1 MILKIDGKFFKM
13 FSFFFLLTIINI
25 ITFGATLTVDNP
37 NARVGVPIKITVEF
51 TDEKKDDY
59 KIEGI
64 ENFQSMGKSSRSQS
78 SWINGKSSKSYSEI
92 YTVLPLNEGVFDLI
106 LNVNGKKVSDKVTI
120 NVSKN
125 NKINTE
131 NSYVTTDNSQYK
143 REYYMGEKIPYFE
156 KLIVRTSLNNYGYTG
171 QLVFTDF
178 NFKDLTP
185 RNNQGSPIVKRIN
198 TPSGEALEV
207 LIKEGVLE
215 ANFSGEKNIVSG
227 LISYTEAKE
236 SDFFNIST
244 SEPKYVGGKD
254 ISIKIIPLPEEGKPN
269 NFQNIVGSS
278 LKGEVNWDNKASIDV
293 GQSFV
298 LKLRLYGDVNLEF
311 LNTIPFDNQDF
322 NIYQSITNYSEKII
336 NGKYEAN
343 KDFEIAFIPRKN
355 GKLKTPDIKLS
366 YFDVNEKKYK
376 DLVIEGKN
384 IEVIGETIP
393 TTTPK
398 SPIVNNNT
406 SNPNST
412 TVEKNIIEIKT
423 LPTNDTKVN
432 NNLLIIIGIL
442 GVIVIVEG
450 GIIVKLL
457 YDKKRKTKN
466 YKGFFK
472 NMKNSKDDKEFYEN
486 YCIYMKEKY
495 NFSPKAHFEDILL
508 KNGANEKILEINRY
522 ISQALFKNE
531 KLDFKK
537 IIDIL
542 RKNS

>member
-51 TDEKKDDY
+51 TDEKRDDY

-92 YTVLPLNEGVFDLI
+92 YTVLPLNEGVFDLA
-106 LNVNGKKVSDKVTI
+106 LNINGKKVSDKVTV

-171 QLVFTDF
+171 QPVFTDF

-254 ISIKIIPLPEEGKPN
+254 ISIKINSLPEEGKPN

-278 LKGEVNWDNKASIDV
+278 LKGEANWDNKTSIDV

-298 LKLRLYGDVNLEF
+298 LRLRLYGDVNLES
-311 LNTIPFDNQDF
+311 LNTISFDNQDF

-336 NGKYEAN
+336 NGKYEAS

-355 GKLKTPDIKLS
+355 GKLKIPDIKIS

-384 IEVIGETIP
+384 IEVLGEPVSTVSSPKTPVVDNTNFTP
-393 TTTPK
+393 TP
-398 SPIVNNNT
+398 
-406 SNPNST
+406 
-412 TVEKNIIEIKT
+412 VEKNIIEIT
-423 LPTNDTKVN
+423 TVPTNDTKAN
-432 NNLLIIIGIL
+432 NNLLVIIGVL
-442 GVIVIVEG
+442 GVIVIIES

-466 YKGFFK
+466 YKDFFK

-508 KNGANEKILEINRY
+508 KNGANEEILEINRY
-522 ISQALFKNE
+522 ISKSLFKNE
-531 KLDFKK
+531 KLDYNK
-537 IIDIL
+537 IINVL
-542 RKNS
+542 RKNG

>member
-51 TDEKKDDY
+51 TDEKRDDY

-92 YTVLPLNEGVFDLI
+92 YTVLPLNEGVFDLA
-106 LNVNGKKVSDKVTI
+106 LNINGKKVSDKVTV

-171 QLVFTDF
+171 QPVFTDF

-254 ISIKIIPLPEEGKPN
+254 ISIKINSLPEEGKPN

-278 LKGEVNWDNKASIDV
+278 LKGEANWDNKTSIDV

-298 LKLRLYGDVNLEF
+298 LRLRLYGDVNLES
-311 LNTIPFDNQDF
+311 LNTISFDNQDF

-336 NGKYEAN
+336 NGKYEAS

-355 GKLKTPDIKLS
+355 GKLKIPDIKIS

-384 IEVIGETIP
+384 IEVLGEPVSTVSSPKTPVVDNTNFTP
-393 TTTPK
+393 TP
-398 SPIVNNNT
+398 
-406 SNPNST
+406 
-412 TVEKNIIEIKT
+412 VEKNIIEIT
-423 LPTNDTKVN
+423 TVPTNDTKAN
-432 NNLLIIIGIL
+432 NNLLVIIGVL
-442 GVIVIVEG
+442 GVIVIIES
-450 GIIVKLL
+450 GIIIKLL
-457 YDKKRKTKN
+457 YDKKRKDKN
-466 YKGFFK
+466 YKSFFK

-486 YCIYMKEKY
+486 YCAYMKEKY

-508 KNGANEKILEINRY
+508 KNGANEEILEINRY
-522 ISQALFKNE
+522 ISKSLFKNE
-531 KLDFKK
+531 KLDYNK
-537 IIDIL
+537 IINVL
-542 RKNS
+542 RKNG